1 MKKNEPSEYEPCFRS
16 SAPNNLTESEST
28 LIFLLTM
35 FPLTDFPTTV
45 FSLAKISSNFS
56 STTPFYEQYIF

>member
-16 SAPNNLTESEST
+16 STPNNLTESEST

-56 STTPFYEQYIF
+56 

>member
-35 FPLTDFPTTV
+35 SPLTDFPTTV

-56 STTPFYEQYIF
+56 